1 MLNIWSFVYS
11 KITHSDL
18 YPKTVS
24 FTWDGKEKF
33 QTFFGGVVSVII
45 RIFIIAIATSLSV
58 TIVQRSNSTFSVTT
72 FQRDLA
78 NDKENHYFAKNDIFF
93 NLKLLGPNPEILL
106 DPTYFDLQINQVS
119 YSRDNSQY
127 GLSSKYKSIPY
138 EYCGDNVPQVQKDI
152 KNLTDYAKYICP
164 KNKDFYIRSNYNSDS
179 YEIIQ
184 IDVKKWSGDFWKS
197 DKEIFDTLSS
207 HFIDFGLV
215 SNYFDFSN
223 YSNPVNPYLQDLS
236 YF

>member
-1 MLNIWSFVYS
+1 MKQKILKVWSCVHS

-18 YPKTVS
+18 YSKTVN
-24 FTWDGKEKF
+24 FTCDGKEKF
-33 QTFFGGVVSVII
+33 QTFFGGAVSIII
-45 RIFIIAIATSLSV
+45 RIFVIAIAISLSV

-93 NLKLLGPNPEILL
+93 NLKLLGPNPEVLL
-106 DPTYFDLQINQVS
+106 DPTYFDLQINQVN
-119 YSRDNSQY
+119 YYRDNSNN
-127 GLSSKYKSIPY
+127 GSSAKYKSIPY

-152 KNLTDYAKYICP
+152 RKSTDYAKYICP

-184 IDVKKWSGDFWKS
+184 IDISK
-197 DKEIFDTLSS
+197 
-207 HFIDFGLV
+207 
-215 SNYFDFSN
+215 
-223 YSNPVNPYLQDLS
+223 
-236 YF
+236 